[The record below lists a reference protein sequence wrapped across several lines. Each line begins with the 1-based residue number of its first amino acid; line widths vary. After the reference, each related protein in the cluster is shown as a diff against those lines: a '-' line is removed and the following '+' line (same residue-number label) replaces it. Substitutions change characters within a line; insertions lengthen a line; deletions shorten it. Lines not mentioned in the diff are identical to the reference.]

1 MVCLSLCRQKWTPRW
16 ENVSILFI
24 LINYFNIP
32 NEIYLFS
39 INDIICSPSSELIPR
54 LICFTLISL
63 FPYLSIGC
71 HNVIYF
77 LYPHDAPLLFIYY
90 FSLLHFSQFSSIH
103 WYDMIYFKSKYQQCT
118 VTTYQILKPFHSNIR
133 KEICYCFYSRTSSHY
148 LLTFPFLLHKSWHDF
163 VKFMTWIMNINGM
176 L

>member
-1 MVCLSLCRQKWTPRW
+1 MSP
-16 ENVSILFI
+16 SSSF

-90 FSLLHFSQFSSIH
+90 FCLLHFSQFSSIH
-103 WYDMIYFKSKYQQCT
+103 WYDIIYFKSKYQQCT
-118 VTTYQILKPFHSNIR
+118 VTVLPLTRFWNHSTQIYVR
-133 KEICYCFYSRTSSHY
+133 KYVTASTPVLVVTIY
-148 LLTFPFLLHKSWHDF
+148 
-163 VKFMTWIMNINGM
+163 
-176 L
+176 